1 MNSSLKIK
9 NLLQDHLPAEAVSY
23 CFELWQSH
31 PFHFKLKKSRN
42 SKLGDY
48 RYNPKD
54 KSHTITLNHD
64 LNKYS
69 FLVTYIH
76 EVAHLVTYLE
86 FGKKV
91 SPHGKE
97 WKSNFKRLFIP
108 MLNNEVLPDS
118 VLRTLASHLKNPKAS
133 SCADP
138 ALYRT
143 LSQFDEEPK
152 VFLSDITVGSSF
164 KLGNRIFRKEKL
176 RRTRYVCEEIKTGRK
191 YLISKSAQ
199 VK

>member
-1 MNSSLKIK
+1 MQTALQFKA
-9 NLLQDHLPAEAVSY
+9 LLHKHLPDQAVGY
-23 CFELWQSH
+23 CFDLWQSH
-31 PFHFKLKKSRN
+31 PFNFKLKKSRQ

-54 KSHTITLNHD
+54 KSHVITLNHD
-64 LNKYS
+64 LNKYA

-76 EVAHLVTYLE
+76 EVAHLITYLE
-86 FGKKV
+86 FGRKV
-91 SPHGKE
+91 PPHGTA
-97 WKSNFKRLFIP
+97 WKNNFKRLFIP
-108 MLNNEVLPDS
+108 MLNNEVLPDLI
-118 VLRTLASHLKNPKAS
+118 LRTLAKHLKNPKAS

-143 LSQFDEEPK
+143 LSQFDNEPK
-152 VFLSDITVGSSF
+152 VFLSDIAVGASF
-164 KLGNRIFRKEKL
+164 QLGNRIFKKENL